1 MFVWV
6 LFVGECGGGGPRAP
20 HPHSSLFGLSLFTC
34 FLKQRAKDGLESD
47 VREWEGTEGAGREE
61 ILIKTQYID
70 FFQ

>member
-1 MFVWV
+1 
-6 LFVGECGGGGPRAP
+6 
-20 HPHSSLFGLSLFTC
+20 LFGLSLFTC